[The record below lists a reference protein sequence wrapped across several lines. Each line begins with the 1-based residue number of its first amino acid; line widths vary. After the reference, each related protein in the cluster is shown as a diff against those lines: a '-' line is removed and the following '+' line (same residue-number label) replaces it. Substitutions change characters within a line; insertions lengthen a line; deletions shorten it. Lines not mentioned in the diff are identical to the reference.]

1 MSGDLF
7 KIIDDIPVSPT
18 IHFYRIEPS
27 DIGLRKT
34 LTDIFY
40 SLSQL
45 CWLSHFDGSF
55 LKDSYETRAKG
66 TLNYILN
73 NVLMGSSDKSTGEAG
88 EYIVSE
94 LSRQA
99 IVMQKHYS
107 DIPLGELIKQKVA
120 GNPGFDFFT
129 KNLSDVILFAEAKYN
144 SSQNAYG
151 IAMRQINDFINEK
164 KDIADL
170 PDIEK
175 FVGSEACAKVSRGE
189 KGFVAAFAAKSI
201 PTSELL
207 KNIQNNNDFKALS
220 KYQELIC
227 VAVNV

>member
-1 MSGDLF
+1 
-7 KIIDDIPVSPT
+7 
-18 IHFYRIEPS
+18 
-27 DIGLRKT
+27 
-34 LTDIFY
+34 
-40 SLSQL
+40 
-45 CWLSHFDGSF
+45 
-55 LKDSYETRAKG
+55 
-66 TLNYILN
+66 
-73 NVLMGSSDKSTGEAG
+73 
-88 EYIVSE
+88 
-94 LSRQA
+94 
-99 IVMQKHYS
+99 MQKHYS

-189 KGFVAAFAAKSI
+189 KGFVAAFAAKNI